1 MGVGSFDALGFDPA
15 PGDVARTGDVA
26 ATVRAV
32 VDALSEVEGIL
43 AGERDGR
50 WEGKSAA
57 AFRDIVADEL
67 TPRVQRA
74 LSSFSEAADALQRW
88 VGQLESFQRRA
99 QRLEE
104 RARAARDDLQAA
116 QLSLDALPQPRHV
129 AEDQPDDAQHD
140 RDRAQG
146 RVDSAHG
153 VLAGILDEATSLRE
167 EVEAAAGETSHRLD
181 VSASSAPD
189 EPGVFERIGEV
200 LSNIGSWIVSAIA
213 NVFDWIM
220 ENVVPIIEA
229 ALPYIAFALAVAA
242 LFTTGG
248 LGGILLVLAGAGIGI
263 DTVQALRGE
272 GSWGDV
278 ALGVAS
284 LAGGMALGRIA
295 GRFMAMR
302 DNAFQIRLNSP
313 GVALPGRGVVPGSA
327 TAVIQFHPNMYNVG
341 TMGWATTKF
350 TDLYQ
355 SIPAPLKP
363 QPPRKR
369 EKPR

>member
-1 MGVGSFDALGFDPA
+1 MGVRSFDALGFDPA
-15 PGDVARTGDVA
+15 PGDVARTGDAA

-32 VDALSEVEGIL
+32 VDTLSEVEGIL

-50 WEGKSAA
+50 WEGKSAK
-57 AFRDIVADEL
+57 AFRDSVADEL

-104 RARAARDDLQAA
+104 RARKARDDLQAA

-129 AEDQPDDAQHD
+129 TEGQSDDTQRD

-153 VLAGILDEATSLRE
+153 VLAGILDEATSLGE
-167 EVEAAAGETSHRLD
+167 EVEAAARETAHRLD

-189 EPGVFERIGEV
+189 EPGLFERMGEL
-200 LSNIGSWIVSAIA
+200 LSGIGSFISDQ
-213 NVFDWIM
+213 FDWIM
-220 ENVVPIIEA
+220 ENVVPIIEE
-229 ALPYIAFALAVAA
+229 ALPYIAFGLAVAA

-248 LGGILLVLAGAGIGI
+248 LGGVLLVLAGAGIGI

-278 ALGVAS
+278 VLGVAG

-313 GVALPGRGVVPGSA
+313 GVVLPGRGVVPSSA
-327 TAVIQFHPNMYNVG
+327 TAVIRFHPNMYNVG

-355 SIPAPLKP
+355 AIPAPLK
-363 QPPRKR
+363 QQVPRER
-369 EKPR
+369 EKRR

>member
-1 MGVGSFDALGFDPA
+1 MGVRSFDALGFDPA
-15 PGDVARTGDVA
+15 PGDAARTGDVA

-32 VDALSEVEGIL
+32 IDALSEVEGIL

-74 LSSFSEAADALQRW
+74 LSSFSDAADALQRW
-88 VGQLESFQRRA
+88 VGQLESFQGRA

-116 QLSLDALPQPRHV
+116 QLSLVALPQPRHV

-153 VLAGILDEATSLRE
+153 VLAGILDEATSLRA
-167 EVEAAAGETSHRLD
+167 EVEAAAGETAHRLD

-189 EPGVFERIGEV
+189 EPGVFEQIGEA
-200 LSNIGSWIVSAIA
+200 LSDLGSWIASRFSYG
-213 NVFDWIM
+213 FDWFM

-248 LGGILLVLAGAGIGI
+248 LGGFSS
-263 DTVQALRGE
+263 
-272 GSWGDV
+272 SWR
-278 ALGVAS
+278 A
-284 LAGGMALGRIA
+284 
-295 GRFMAMR
+295 
-302 DNAFQIRLNSP
+302 
-313 GVALPGRGVVPGSA
+313 PGSA
-327 TAVIQFHPNMYNVG
+327 STRSRPSAKRAAGATSLSVSPAWPG
-341 TMGWATTKF
+341 GWRSAGLRAGSWRSATTPSRSVSTAPVSSF
-350 TDLYQ
+350 PEGG
-355 SIPAPLKP
+355 SCPARL
-363 QPPRKR
+363 PR
-369 EKPR
+369 

>member
-1 MGVGSFDALGFDPA
+1 M
-15 PGDVARTGDVA
+15 
-26 ATVRAV
+26 
-32 VDALSEVEGIL
+32 
-43 AGERDGR
+43 
-50 WEGKSAA
+50 
-57 AFRDIVADEL
+57 
-67 TPRVQRA
+67 QRA
-74 LSSFSEAADALQRW
+74 LSSFSEAADALLQW
-88 VGQLESFQRRA
+88 VGQLESFQGRA

-116 QLSLDALPQPRHV
+116 QLSLDALPQPRYV
-129 AEDQPDDAQHD
+129 AEDQSDDAQRD
-140 RDRAQG
+140 RDRARG

-167 EVEAAAGETSHRLD
+167 EVEAAAGDTSHRLD

-189 EPGVFERIGEV
+189 EPGVFERMGEA
-200 LSNIGSWIVSAIA
+200 LSDFGSWISDK
-213 NVFDWIM
+213 FDWFM

-248 LGGILLVLAGAGIGI
+248 LGGVLLVLAGAGIGI

-278 ALGVAS
+278 ALGVAG

-313 GVALPGRGVVPGSA
+313 GVVLPGRGVVPGSA
-327 TAVIQFHPNMYNVG
+327 TAAIRFHPNMYNIG

-355 SIPAPLKP
+355 GIPAPLKP
-363 QPPRKR
+363 QPPGER
-369 EKPR
+369 ERPR

>member
-88 VGQLESFQRRA
+88 VGQLESFQGRA

-104 RARAARDDLQAA
+104 RAREARDDLQAA

-129 AEDQPDDAQHD
+129 AEGQPDDAQRD
-140 RDRAQG
+140 RDRARG

-153 VLAGILDEATSLRE
+153 VLAGILDEATSLGE
-167 EVEAAAGETSHRLD
+167 EVEAAARETARRLD

-189 EPGVFERIGEV
+189 EPGVFERIGEA
-200 LSNIGSWIVSAIA
+200 LSDLGSWIASRFSYG
-213 NVFDWIM
+213 FDWFM
-220 ENVVPIIEA
+220 ENVIPIIEA

-242 LFTTGG
+242 LFTTG
-248 LGGILLVLAGAGIGI
+248 LGPILLVLAGAGIGI
-263 DTVQALRGE
+263 DTVQALREE

-278 ALGVAS
+278 ALGVAG

-302 DNAFQIRLNSP
+302 NNAFQIRLNSP
-313 GVALPGRGVVPGSA
+313 GVAVPGRGVVPGSA
-327 TAVIQFHPNMYNVG
+327 TAVIRFHPNMYNVG

-355 SIPAPLKP
+355 GIPAPLKP
-363 QPPRKR
+363 QPPGKR